1 MTILSLLYL
10 SFKSLPLFHT
20 TAEHSKRSSYYT
32 LASCESWTKRTIP
45 IMEPSSTSP
54 PPSSTEAVGVPE
66 EKYNLVKKRLK
77 EMTDK
82 NESLTTDLNQAKKRL
97 RRLAHEK
104 NILLERI
111 CQHNENDNV
120 PNIDIEDES
129 MINNEINEGH
139 HLPSLTD
146 DTALIPQHE
155 SSKKDLHLLTDDE
168 SRLLQPSSMPP
179 LSATL
184 HPSPSDDHMK
194 GHKSIYYQ
202 EKPPD
207 KQHLDQLSTP
217 HTPVPSNLR
226 KDPNLPTLPS
236 AILKHPIPLP
246 HHQSQ
251 HLQHN
256 PHPHHHNPYHH
267 PSSSLSPPNNNGST
281 AFISCADYNSHT
293 KQPPMEG
300 TPAVSSPTVS
310 SISSSTSS
318 SSPSSINDT
327 INNNNNS
334 NNSSGSTGHHN
345 PRPIHHQRQ
354 HHHHQQQ
361 QQRHSPLE
369 SGRNCTMVP
378 SSRPKRMRR
387 GNQEPKMRRVQP
399 LDRDSTSG
407 EYILPAR
414 VGILTVHSLGRVVPL
429 TTYHNDRYIWPPG
442 FKVSRTY
449 LSMVNAEQN
458 TVYTCTVEE
467 NGEQGPRFRVI
478 AEDSPDQPIIANSAT
493 GVWTAIVK
501 RANEIRNREHSN
513 SASGPDYYGF
523 THATIA
529 KMIQDL
535 PGADQCLNYVWQKFG
550 VMHQRTA
557 AGVAA
562 AAQKKLANL
571 EIMGSAN
578 KRAPPPAG
586 EGFMLNNN
594 KDELMVLNGTSTS
607 ATTMAID
614 LAPSTIDSAMK
625 VKDEPSMESLPLT
638 TSQPI
643 GTPSRP
649 SISPPPLPLPSTTA
663 SSGPSLLTA
672 SNNLSP
678 HQNSSS
684 SILPSLATMT
694 STAAAAAAAVD
705 IQQNEILNTAAPP
718 STAITTAPS
727 SSSLSPSSSST
738 ATVNSNIQSTSLQHH
753 SLQRHHYH
761 STTTPSDIT
770 AWPTLSR

>member
-1 MTILSLLYL
+1 
-10 SFKSLPLFHT
+10 
-20 TAEHSKRSSYYT
+20 
-32 LASCESWTKRTIP
+32 
-45 IMEPSSTSP
+45 MEPSSTSP
-54 PPSSTEAVGVPE
+54 PPSSTEALGVPE
-66 EKYNLVKKRLK
+66 EKYNLVKRRLK

-120 PNIDIEDES
+120 PDIDIEDES
-129 MINNEINEGH
+129 TINNEINEGH

-168 SRLLQPSSMPP
+168 SRLLQPSSMPS

-184 HPSPSDDHMK
+184 HPSPSDDHTK
-194 GHKSIYYQ
+194 SHKSIHYQ

-251 HLQHN
+251 HLHHN
-256 PHPHHHNPYHH
+256 PHPQSHPHPYHH
-267 PSSSLSPPNNNGST
+267 PSSRLSPPNNNGST

-293 KQPPMEG
+293 KQPLTEG

-327 INNNNNS
+327 INNSNNNI
-334 NNSSGSTGHHN
+334 NNTGHHN
-345 PRPIHHQRQ
+345 SRPIHHQRQ
-354 HHHHQQQ
+354 HHHQQQ
-361 QQRHSPLE
+361 QQHHSPLE

-449 LSMVNAEQN
+449 LSMINAEQN

-467 NGEQGPRFRVI
+467 NGEQGPRFRVM

-586 EGFMLNNN
+586 EGFMLNSN
-594 KDELMVLNGTSTS
+594 KDDVMGLNGTAS
-607 ATTMAID
+607 TMAID
-614 LAPSTIDSAMK
+614 LAPGTMDSAMK
-625 VKDEPSMESLPLT
+625 IKDEPSMESLPLT
-638 TSQPI
+638 TTSQ
-643 GTPSRP
+643 PSRP
-649 SISPPPLPLPSTTA
+649 SISPPPLPLPATTTA
-663 SSGPSLLTA
+663 SSSGPSLLAA
-672 SNNLSP
+672 SNHLSP
-678 HQNSSS
+678 HQNASS

-705 IQQNEILNTAAPP
+705 IQQNEILNTAAPL
-718 STAITTAPS
+718 STAITATSSS

-738 ATVNSNIQSTSLQHH
+738 ATVNSNIHSTSLQHH
-753 SLQRHHYH
+753 SLQHHHYH
-761 STTTPSDIT
+761 STTTPSSDIT